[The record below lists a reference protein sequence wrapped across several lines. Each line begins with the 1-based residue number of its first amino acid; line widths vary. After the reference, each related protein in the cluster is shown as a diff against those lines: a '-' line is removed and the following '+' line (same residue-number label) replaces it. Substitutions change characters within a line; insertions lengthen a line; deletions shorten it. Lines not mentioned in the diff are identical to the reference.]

1 MFQERGQH
9 SAKRAGSGDPGPGSC
24 WPLHPWPLFFHP
36 PTPPFSFSS
45 FLVSPGLPAFS
56 AVCSKLA
63 LFAEPLFI
71 FILPGIFSAAPL
83 GF

>member
-1 MFQERGQH
+1 MPRGLAAETLGPLPAGLCTPDLSFSICPPLLFH
-9 SAKRAGSGDPGPGSC
+9 S
-24 WPLHPWPLFFHP
+24 PLFSFRLGCL
-36 PTPPFSFSS
+36 PFQLFAQSW
-45 FLVSPGLPAFS
+45 
-56 AVCSKLA
+56 A